1 MTRRRFI
8 DNISGLQAVQLLRFV
23 TFLIISIV
31 FTKSHLTR
39 AQIGTWE
46 LFLFIASLLSFFWV
60 TGIIQSLLTLYNRNK
75 TFRHAGDKV
84 AGTKSPEI
92 FNAFLLILFF
102 SFLVCLIGLPIK
114 NSLPQT
120 GMNQDI
126 PYPDLLLL
134 YILVSN
140 PVTIIEY
147 IYLLNNRAYRIVQ
160 YGIYTYALQL
170 LFVLAPV
177 VAGYDEK
184 SAIYGLFAITA
195 IRWIWLIILL
205 RRYTEMKISV
215 DFIREQLRVGMPLIL
230 TFLISGSA
238 QYVDGII
245 ISACYDDPG
254 VFAMYRFGAKEF
266 PLTLLLANG
275 LSNALLPRFS
285 TREGMRDALVTLK
298 TRSEKLMDYLFPVS
312 MVAMLF
318 ARWVYP
324 RLFTPEFARSAD
336 VFMVYLL
343 LIIPRL
349 VFPQTIIIGRRRTNI
364 TLIAAAIEIAI
375 NIPLSLALIRPYG
388 VVGVALATFIVYS
401 LEKIF
406 LIGYAWKKMRIRPV
420 DYIPVIRW
428 LIYSAMIVI
437 LFVLI
442 DHRIINIH

>member
-1 MTRRRFI
+1 MAKLKFI
-8 DNISGLQAVQLLRFV
+8 DNISGLQAVQLLRFT

-60 TGIIQSLLTLYNRNK
+60 SGIIQSLLTLSTRSK
-75 TFRHAGDKV
+75 TFRLAGDTP
-84 AGTKSPEI
+84 GRKSPEI
-92 FNAFLLILFF
+92 FNSFLLILFF
-102 SFLVCLIGLPIK
+102 SILVCLVCVPVRL
-114 NSLPQT
+114 SLPEE
-120 GMNQDI
+120 GLKHEI
-126 PYPDLLLL
+126 PYPTLLLI

-140 PVTIIEY
+140 PVAIIEY
-147 IYLLNNRAYRIVQ
+147 IYLLNNRAHRILQ
-160 YGIYTYALQL
+160 YGIYTFAAQL

-177 VAGYDEK
+177 IAGHDEK
-184 SAIYGLFAITA
+184 SAIYGLFAIA
-195 IRWIWLIILL
+195 AVRWVWLIILL

-215 DFIREQLRVGMPLIL
+215 DFMKEQLIIGLPLIL
-230 TFLISGSA
+230 TILISGSA

-245 ISACYDDPG
+245 VSVCYEDPG

-285 TREGMRDALVTLK
+285 TREGMREALVTLK
-298 TRSEKLMDYLFPVS
+298 TRSAKLINYLFPIS
-312 MVAMLF
+312 MVTMFF
-318 ARWVYP
+318 ARWIYP
-324 RLFTPEFARSAD
+324 RLFTPEFQRSAD
-336 VFMVYLL
+336 VFMLYLL

-349 VFPQTIIIGRRRTNI
+349 VFPQTIVIGRRKTNI
-364 TLIAAAIEIAI
+364 TLIAAAIAIAI
-375 NIPLSLALIRPYG
+375 NIPLSLAFIRPYG

-406 LIGYAWKKMRIRPV
+406 LIWYVWKKMKIRPHE
-420 DYIPVIRW
+420 YIPIVRW
-428 LIYSAMIVI
+428 LIFSTLIVI

-442 DHRIINIH
+442 DHRIINFH